1 MLPKIDTPLYELE
14 LPLLKRK
21 VQFRPFLVKEEKILL
36 MAMESEDEN
45 SVVLGIKQI
54 MRNCLL
60 TDIDIEDL
68 PILDF
73 EYLFLNLRA
82 RSVGEIIDLQYKCN
96 NDIPGSE
103 DDKTHKC
110 GNLINLSF
118 NALEVKPEVNEING
132 KIQLTPKLG
141 VVLKY
146 PTFRAIETM
155 SSVKDLNPAE
165 FVSQTVISSIDYIYD
180 EENLYYAKD
189 TPKEELMDF
198 VDSLTKEQFGMIQKF
213 FEKIPKL
220 TKKIDFKCNK
230 CNYEENIEI
239 EGIQSFFG

>member
-1 MLPKIDTPLYELE
+1 
-14 LPLLKRK
+14 
-21 VQFRPFLVKEEKILL
+21 

-60 TDIDIEDL
+60 SDIDIEDL

-82 RSVGEIIDLQYKCN
+82 RSVGETIDLQYKCN

-103 DDKTHKC
+103 EDKTHKC
-110 GNLINLSF
+110 GNLISLSF
-118 NALEVKPEVNEING
+118 NALEVKPEINEING

-146 PTFRAIETM
+146 PTFKAIENVSLTEN
-155 SSVKDLNPAE
+155 KNPVD
-165 FVSQTVISSIDYIYD
+165 FVSETIISSIDYIYD
-180 EENLYYAKD
+180 EENVYYAKD
-189 TPKEELMDF
+189 TPKEEMVDF
-198 VDSLTKEQFGMIQKF
+198 IDSLTKDQFTMIQKF
-213 FEKIPKL
+213 FEDIPKL
-220 TKKIDFKCNK
+220 SKKIDFKCNK
-230 CNYEENIEI
+230 CGYEENIEI
-239 EGIQSFFG
+239 QGIQSFLV

>member
-14 LPLLKRK
+14 LPLLKKK

-54 MRNCLL
+54 MQNCIM

-82 RSVGEIIDLQYKCN
+82 RSVGETIDLQYKCN
-96 NDIPGSE
+96 NDIKGSE
-103 DDKTHKC
+103 EDKTHKC
-110 GNLINLSF
+110 GNLISLSF
-118 NALEVKPEVNEING
+118 NALEVKPEINELNG

-146 PTFRAIETM
+146 PTFKAIENVSITEN
-155 SSVKDLNPAE
+155 KNPVD
-165 FVSQTVISSIDYIYD
+165 FVSETIISSIDYIYD
-180 EENLYYAKD
+180 EENMYYAKD
-189 TPKEELMDF
+189 TPKEELIDF
-198 VDSLTKEQFGMIQKF
+198 IDSLTKDQFSMIQKF
-213 FEKIPKL
+213 FEDIPKL
-220 TKKIDFKCNK
+220 SKKIDFKCNK
-230 CNYEENIEI
+230 CGYEENIEI
-239 EGIQSFFG
+239 QGIQSFFV

>member
-1 MLPKIDTPLYELE
+1 MLPKIDTPLYEIE
-14 LPLLKRK
+14 LPLLKKK

-54 MRNCLL
+54 MQNCIM

-96 NDIPGSE
+96 NDIKGSE
-103 DDKTHKC
+103 EDKTHKC
-110 GNLINLSF
+110 GNLINLNF
-118 NALEVKPEVNEING
+118 NALEVKPEIEKVDS

-146 PTFRAIETM
+146 PTFKAIEAVA
-155 SSVKDLNPAE
+155 SEKNISPAD
-165 FVSQTVISSIDYIYD
+165 FVSETIISSIDYIYD
-180 EENLYYAKD
+180 EETLFYAKD
-189 TPKEELMDF
+189 ATKEELLEF
-198 VDSLTKEQFGMIQKF
+198 IDSLTKEQFGMIQKF
-213 FEKIPKL
+213 FEDIPKL
-220 TKKIDFKCNK
+220 TKKLDFKCNK
-230 CNYEENIEI
+230 CGYEENIEI
-239 EGIQSFFG
+239 QGIQSFFA

>member
-14 LPLLKRK
+14 LPLLKKK

-60 TDIDIEDL
+60 SDIDIEDL

-82 RSVGEIIDLQYKCN
+82 RSVGETIDLQYKCN

-103 DDKTHKC
+103 EDKTHKC
-110 GNLINLSF
+110 GNLISLSF
-118 NALEVKPEVNEING
+118 NALEVKPEINEING

-146 PTFRAIETM
+146 PTFKAIENVSLTEN
-155 SSVKDLNPAE
+155 KNPVD
-165 FVSQTVISSIDYIYD
+165 FVSETIISSIDYIYD
-180 EENLYYAKD
+180 EENIYYAKD
-189 TPKEELMDF
+189 TPKEELVDF
-198 VDSLTKEQFGMIQKF
+198 IDSLTKDQFAMIQKF
-213 FEKIPKL
+213 FEDIPKL
-220 TKKIDFKCNK
+220 SKKIDFKCNK
-230 CNYEENIEI
+230 CGYEENIEI
-239 EGIQSFFG
+239 QGIQSFFV